1 MNAVI
6 DKQRMT
12 IDTPDG
18 SFGAYLAR
26 PAGPAAAAAA
36 PSIVVIQEIFGI
48 NADVRE
54 TCDTLAGL
62 GYIAVAPDLFWRQEP
77 GVDIT
82 DQSEAEWK
90 KAFSLYKGFDVDKGV
105 GDIAATMAA
114 ARALPGASGKLGV
127 VGFCLGGLLTFLSAT
142 RNKPDAAVAYYGG
155 STEQYAGEFAH
166 LACPLIMHLAEA
178 DEFIS
183 ADARATIVQAATG
196 NDKVQI
202 FTYPGQNH
210 AFARHRGTH
219 YNAEAATLANART
232 YAFFAQ
238 HLK

>member
-1 MNAVI
+1 MSTKERI
-6 DKQRMT
+6 S

-26 PAGPAAAAAA
+26 PAVTGATPA

-62 GYIAVAPDLFWRQEP
+62 GYLAVAPDLFWRQEP

-90 KAFSLYKGFDVDKGV
+90 KAFALYQGFNVDKGV
-105 GDIAATMAA
+105 DDVAATLAV
-114 ARALPGASGKLGV
+114 ARALPGASGKAGV
-127 VGFCLGGLLTFLSAT
+127 IGFCLGGLLTFLSAT
-142 RNKPDAAVAYYGG
+142 RAKPDAAAAYYGG
-155 STEQYAGEFAH
+155 GTDKHVGELTS

-183 ADARATIVQAATG
+183 AEARATIIDAAAGNPLVQ
-196 NDKVQI
+196 VH
-202 FTYPGQNH
+202 TYPGQNH
-210 AFARHRGTH
+210 AFARHNGQH
-219 YNAEAATLANART
+219 YDAASARLANERS